1 MKMARKADIVESPS
15 TGMRRRVFK
24 GQRWLVV
31 AQMDESAPCD
41 LLAFETEDKARRV
54 SDRCRRLGCEV
65 HYVERAKVV
74 REAVSA

>member
-1 MKMARKADIVESPS
+1 MSNKADIVESPS

-31 AQMDESAPCD
+31 AQQAETAPCD
-41 LLAFETEDKARRV
+41 LLAFETEEKAKRV
-54 SDRCRRLGCEV
+54 SDRCYRLGYEV
-65 HYVERAKVV
+65 HYVEQAKVI